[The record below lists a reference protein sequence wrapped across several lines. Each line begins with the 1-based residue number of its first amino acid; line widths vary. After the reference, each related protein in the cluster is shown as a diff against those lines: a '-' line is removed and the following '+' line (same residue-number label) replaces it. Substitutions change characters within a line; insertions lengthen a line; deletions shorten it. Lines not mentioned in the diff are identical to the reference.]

1 MTVRKRLRKSNLHM
15 FLIPMLT
22 AAMLLL
28 LGGGIAIYIL
38 ETNYLPKIGLNLREM
53 HLMLEQ
59 YEGPLQSF
67 ETFVWIYVGAV
78 GMALILTILFTNV
91 YLTRELFSHISKP
104 LDILVEGVER
114 IRSGDLDHPICY
126 SEPDE
131 FKAVCDAVDMMAA
144 KLKASLEAEQRRQ
157 QSSKEL
163 IAGMSHDLKSPL
175 TSIRAYTEALLEGV
189 ADTPEAQKKYLG
201 TIYTKE
207 SEMEHMVARLLEF
220 SKLELSEYPTKSESF
235 ELRDDLERIV
245 FDMCGCAEQGHD
257 IVTCYRNS
265 KNYGDNW
272 ISAGIGLWFLR
283 ESRYL
288 NGARAAVG
296 SSCAVSGTGFL
307 FTRRILERCGGWRFF
322 LLTEDIEFT
331 IDNVTGG
338 VKIGY
343 CPDAVTYDEQPVTFK
358 QSWRQRMRWSRGYMQ
373 VFARYGG
380 KLLRGMLH
388 GSFSCY
394 DMAMSIMPAAILTGL
409 SIVVNIGAA
418 IANLVGGGDW
428 AALGTAV
435 WQTFV
440 GLYFTLFAVGTIT
453 TLTEWKNIRC
463 SAAKKVL
470 YSFTFPL
477 FMLTFVPICIA
488 AIFKNPGWQPIV
500 HTRTLEG
507 ELPQD
512 MKKAQKISA

>member
-22 AAMLLL
+22 AALLLL

-131 FKAVCDAVDMMAA
+131 FKAACDAVDMMAA

-220 SKLELSEYPTKSESF
+220 SKLELSEYPTKAESF
-235 ELRDDLERIV
+235 ELRGELERIV
-245 FDMCGCAEQGHD
+245 SDMSPEAEIDLSGISGAEVTADREQLRR
-257 IVTCYRNS
+257 IVENIIGNS
-265 KNYGDNW
+265 VKYCPK
-272 ISAGIGLWFLR
+272 
-283 ESRYL
+283 
-288 NGARAAVG
+288 GARIDISSQCADGFVRIKFSDNGPGVPDEALPKLFDLFYRADPARVAPG
-296 SSCAVSGTGFL
+296 SGSGL
-307 FTRRILERCGGWRFF
+307 
-322 LLTEDIEFT
+322 
-331 IDNVTGG
+331 
-338 VKIGY
+338 
-343 CPDAVTYDEQPVTFK
+343 
-358 QSWRQRMRWSRGYMQ
+358 
-373 VFARYGG
+373 
-380 KLLRGMLH
+380 
-388 GSFSCY
+388 
-394 DMAMSIMPAAILTGL
+394 GL
-409 SIVVNIGAA
+409 SIVKRSVEQMGGHAFAEKGENGGLCIVIDLPGGN
-418 IANLVGGGDW
+418 ANG
-428 AALGTAV
+428 
-435 WQTFV
+435 
-440 GLYFTLFAVGTIT
+440 
-453 TLTEWKNIRC
+453 
-463 SAAKKVL
+463 
-470 YSFTFPL
+470 
-477 FMLTFVPICIA
+477 
-488 AIFKNPGWQPIV
+488 
-500 HTRTLEG
+500 
-507 ELPQD
+507 
-512 MKKAQKISA
+512 

>member
-131 FKAVCDAVDMMAA
+131 FKAACDAVDMMAA

-220 SKLELSEYPTKSESF
+220 SKLELSEYPTKAESF
-235 ELRDDLERIV
+235 ELKSELEHIVSAMSPEAEIDLSGVTEAQVTADREQLRRV
-245 FDMCGCAEQGHD
+245 AENIIG
-257 IVTCYRNS
+257 NS
-265 KNYGDNW
+265 
-272 ISAGIGLWFLR
+272 
-283 ESRYL
+283 
-288 NGARAAVG
+288 
-296 SSCAVSGTGFL
+296 
-307 FTRRILERCGGWRFF
+307 
-322 LLTEDIEFT
+322 
-331 IDNVTGG
+331 
-338 VKIGY
+338 VKY
-343 CPDAVTYDEQPVTFK
+343 CPERARIDISSQCADGFVRIKFSDNGPGVPDEALPKLFDLFY
-358 QSWRQRMRWSRGYMQ
+358 RADP
-373 VFARYGG
+373 ARVAP
-380 KLLRGMLH
+380 
-388 GSFSCY
+388 GSGSG
-394 DMAMSIMPAAILTGL
+394 LGL
-409 SIVVNIGAA
+409 SIVKRSVEQMGGHAFAEKSVNGGLCIVIDLPGGN
-418 IANLVGGGDW
+418 ANG
-428 AALGTAV
+428 
-435 WQTFV
+435 
-440 GLYFTLFAVGTIT
+440 
-453 TLTEWKNIRC
+453 
-463 SAAKKVL
+463 
-470 YSFTFPL
+470 
-477 FMLTFVPICIA
+477 
-488 AIFKNPGWQPIV
+488 
-500 HTRTLEG
+500 
-507 ELPQD
+507 
-512 MKKAQKISA
+512 

>member
-22 AAMLLL
+22 AALLLL

-131 FKAVCDAVDMMAA
+131 FKAACDAVDMMAA

-220 SKLELSEYPTKSESF
+220 SKLELSEYPTKAESF
-235 ELRDDLERIV
+235 ELRDELERIV
-245 FDMCGCAEQGHD
+245 SDMSPEAEIDLSG
-257 IVTCYRNS
+257 VTEAQVTADREQLRRVAENIIGNS
-265 KNYGDNW
+265 
-272 ISAGIGLWFLR
+272 
-283 ESRYL
+283 
-288 NGARAAVG
+288 
-296 SSCAVSGTGFL
+296 
-307 FTRRILERCGGWRFF
+307 
-322 LLTEDIEFT
+322 
-331 IDNVTGG
+331 
-338 VKIGY
+338 VKY
-343 CPDAVTYDEQPVTFK
+343 CPEGTRIDISSQCADGFVRIKFSDNGPGVPDEALPKLFDLFY
-358 QSWRQRMRWSRGYMQ
+358 RADP
-373 VFARYGG
+373 ARVAP
-380 KLLRGMLH
+380 
-388 GSFSCY
+388 GSGSG
-394 DMAMSIMPAAILTGL
+394 LGL
-409 SIVVNIGAA
+409 SIVKRSVEQMGGHAFAEKGENGGLCIVIDLPGGN
-418 IANLVGGGDW
+418 ANG
-428 AALGTAV
+428 
-435 WQTFV
+435 
-440 GLYFTLFAVGTIT
+440 
-453 TLTEWKNIRC
+453 
-463 SAAKKVL
+463 
-470 YSFTFPL
+470 
-477 FMLTFVPICIA
+477 
-488 AIFKNPGWQPIV
+488 
-500 HTRTLEG
+500 
-507 ELPQD
+507 
-512 MKKAQKISA
+512 